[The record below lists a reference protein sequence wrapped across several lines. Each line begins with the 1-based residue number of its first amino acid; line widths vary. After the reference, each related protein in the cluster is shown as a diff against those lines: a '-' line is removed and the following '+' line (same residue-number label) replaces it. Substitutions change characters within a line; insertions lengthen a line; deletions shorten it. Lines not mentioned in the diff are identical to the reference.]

1 MCVRN
6 LISRILSLIYS
17 TNLRLDLEQLQIWQG
32 VGGGRLVV
40 SCQHRR
46 HSCCLTKID
55 VDEFCCVAV
64 NENILYVTV
73 TQPDHVT
80 NWREKKGRNISRT
93 QLCVY
98 AKLWGSQIITGSGE
112 STSKLL
118 DLLMKADSGQ
128 LNDITLKV
136 TTTVILFRFFDFST
150 SIGQV
155 KVLIVSI
162 VSERSISSWLKAKS
176 YKLPQQVH
184 TPPKD

>member
-98 AKLWGSQIITGSGE
+98 AKLWGGDVLHLNLTKSCLKTII
-112 STSKLL
+112 
-118 DLLMKADSGQ
+118 
-128 LNDITLKV
+128 
-136 TTTVILFRFFDFST
+136 FRFTLVRENSHINHLGKSNYYWLGRKYLKT
-150 SIGQV
+150 T
-155 KVLIVSI
+155 
-162 VSERSISSWLKAKS
+162 RSS
-176 YKLPQQVH
+176 
-184 TPPKD
+184 DEG